1 MKKQL
6 LENVKTDTSGKWVR
20 IEDVKTLVDSV
31 VAEAISAVESTSK
44 KCAYTTHDLIAVNCT
59 IGECVESLKTHF
71 GSV

>member
-20 IEDVKTLVDSV
+20 IEDVESLVNTVLTESI
-31 VAEAISAVESTSK
+31 AAVESASK

-59 IGECVESLKTHF
+59 IEQCVESLKTHL
-71 GSV
+71 GLK